1 MIEFEI
7 LARGLYR
14 PDQLVIDYDPSLRMP
29 TTPQIRNWMDRVW
42 QERLAF
48 AREHGARLFDGAL
61 FRFVDAGVRA
71 DGTLCVLAGAT
82 GYKEYVATRMPEFA
96 QIHERRELGN
106 ALAVC
111 SVIETSDGFILLE
124 RRPETSAY
132 AGRYHVIGGFFERD
146 RDMGARP
153 DAFGAMRREIRE
165 ETGIQTVD
173 IREQYCLGLVY
184 DLALPHAE
192 FCFVTR
198 LRIPLDDVLHQR
210 TPEDDEIVQLHTL
223 PVSGESL
230 RGFVLAQHGNI
241 STTGEANLLL
251 YGGWKF
257 GDGWFEEIMRSLS
270 SLRSSEQSL

>member
-1 MIEFEI
+1 MLRQYEPAQALAAHGQSVQLHDLIVFRCALMQYVIQRDAQARDEAEFRVRQRQVVDEAQAI
-7 LARGLYR
+7 LFAYIHCLDARLLTDLASHR
-14 PDQLVIDYDPSLRMP
+14 A
-29 TTPQIRNWMDRVW
+29 
-42 QERLAF
+42 ERI
-48 AREHGARLFDGAL
+48 GARTHIAI
-61 FRFVDAGVRA
+61 
-71 DGTLCVLAGAT
+71 T
-82 GYKEYVATRMPEFA
+82 
-96 QIHERRELGN
+96 
-106 ALAVC
+106 
-111 SVIETSDGFILLE
+111 
-124 RRPETSAY
+124 PETSAY

-192 FCFVTR
+192 FCLVTR

-270 SLRSSEQSL
+270 SLRSSGQGL